1 MTRLGLMGGTFNPPH
16 YGHLHAASCA
26 REDLQLD
33 RVLFIPTN
41 LPPHKQLPAGSATA
55 AQRCEMVRL
64 LTQGLPWA
72 ELSDIE
78 IERGGAS
85 YTIDTLRQLT
95 APDRHLFLIIGTD
108 MLLSFD
114 RVWRSAGE
122 ICRLCTLAAYARD
135 ADEQQLLNEKKH
147 SIEQKFQAD
156 VRVMERAPFP
166 VSSTEIRSGGDLE
179 RLVPPAVAEY
189 IRKNQLYDRKNF

>member
-1 MTRLGLMGGTFNPPH
+1 
-16 YGHLHAASCA
+16 
-26 REDLQLD
+26 
-33 RVLFIPTN
+33 
-41 LPPHKQLPAGSATA
+41 
-55 AQRCEMVRL
+55 
-64 LTQGLPWA
+64 
-72 ELSDIE
+72 
-78 IERGGAS
+78 
-85 YTIDTLRQLT
+85 
-95 APDRHLFLIIGTD
+95 

-189 IRKNQLYDRKNF
+189 IRKNQLYDRKNL